1 MEHEIQ
7 RMIDILKSPIPFK
20 FQPPPSSC
28 VTVYLMV
35 TQWLLGPQA
44 LSSHSKQEK
53 GRKECP

>member
-7 RMIDILKSPIPFK
+7 RMIDILKSPILFK
-20 FQPPPSSC
+20 FQPLPSSC

-44 LSSHSKQEK
+44 LRPHS
-53 GRKECP
+53 R